1 MSAIL
6 KCLFLPYR
14 LKYCQVQQY
23 FQKSLFQG
31 GLKTEVVWTLPKYN
45 SIAIQ
50 LVIPDILQYHLRINK
65 KQNRHITY
73 FLWILYEYAL
83 HLHIK
88 LLFLLPQVAIFVHFE
103 IIFILDS
110 CLFLRLLHFS
120 FLQPY
125 STFLFWQSRQIY
137 RHLSKHMN
145 KIKLKTTHQLT

>member
-1 MSAIL
+1 MSVSALQTKIL
-6 KCLFLPYR
+6 SSSAVFPEVSVSRGIKNWTGVDIT
-14 LKYCQVQQY
+14 QVQLNRNSAGDPWH
-23 FQKSLFQG
+23 FAVSLKNKQKT
-31 GLKTEVVWTLPKYN
+31 K
-45 SIAIQ
+45 
-50 LVIPDILQYHLRINK
+50 H
-65 KQNRHITY
+65 RHITY

-137 RHLSKHMN
+137 RHLSKQMN